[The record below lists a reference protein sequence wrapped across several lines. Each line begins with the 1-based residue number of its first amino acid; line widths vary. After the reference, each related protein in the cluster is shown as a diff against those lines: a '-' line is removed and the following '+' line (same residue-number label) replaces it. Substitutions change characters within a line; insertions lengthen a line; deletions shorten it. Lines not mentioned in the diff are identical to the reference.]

1 MAITDKAMQSKAT
14 DKDQWFSDDWG
25 RGDGRFLGRV
35 TPKGRSCF
43 YFRYTLPDGSR
54 DTLPIGDYS
63 KDGKGGITLADARA
77 IALEWSKLYKGK
89 DGTGKD
95 GVKNLR
101 EHFAEQARQAEE
113 AKLEQERQAK
123 AEQARKDEEAQA
135 LAKRLTVKQL
145 FERWQDIELAPRVN
159 RAGKREGRK
168 DGGEQIEWRFDLHVF
183 PAIGAHT
190 AEELRRAD
198 VMAILDKLST
208 QGKTRTHNLVLTEL
222 RQMYK
227 FAQVREIVNHDP
239 TAGITAKDEGKRT
252 RWLRPE
258 ELRTLHQALPNCG
271 LNARTQLA
279 VLIQLST
286 ACRIGELTKAKWS
299 DVDLVSKVWHI
310 PAENSKNGKAHLV
323 HLSGFAVKH
332 IEALALLKES
342 GNPWLFPA
350 TKGKAKDAQKP
361 MLPTSI
367 NKQLTDRQ
375 RSDDAKRTRR
385 TPQTAA
391 LVLPHGG
398 WSSHDLRRTAATMMS
413 TLQIRIEVIHKCLNH
428 SLDDELAGVYV
439 QDEMLDE
446 RRKAFEA
453 LGNLL
458 DSTLN
463 PKPDCNV
470 VQLHTAA

>member
-1 MAITDKAMQSKAT
+1 MQSKAT
-14 DKDQWFSDDWG
+14 EKDQWFSDDWG

-54 DTLPIGDYS
+54 DTLLIGDYS
-63 KDGKGGITLADARA
+63 KDGKGGVTLADARA
-77 IALEWSKLYKGK
+77 VALEWSKLYKGK

-101 EHFAEQARQAEE
+101 EHFAEQARQ
-113 AKLEQERQAK
+113 
-123 AEQARKDEEAQA
+123 
-135 LAKRLTVKQL
+135 
-145 FERWQDIELAPRVN
+145 
-159 RAGKREGRK
+159 
-168 DGGEQIEWRFDLHVF
+168 
-183 PAIGAHT
+183 
-190 AEELRRAD
+190 
-198 VMAILDKLST
+198 
-208 QGKTRTHNLVLTEL
+208 
-222 RQMYK
+222 
-227 FAQVREIVNHDP
+227 
-239 TAGITAKDEGKRT
+239 
-252 RWLRPE
+252 
-258 ELRTLHQALPNCG
+258 
-271 LNARTQLA
+271 
-279 VLIQLST
+279 
-286 ACRIGELTKAKWS
+286 WS

-310 PAENSKNGKAHLV
+310 PAENSKNGKAHIV
-323 HLSGFAVKH
+323 HLSGFAAKH

-350 TKGKAKDAQKP
+350 TKGKAKDAMKP

-463 PKPDCNV
+463 PRTVSNV
-470 VQLHTAA
+470 VQLHSAAWLLRTLVAPLHTLGAG